1 MRGLPLRFG
10 HLLCFLTVCVNFVWA
25 RVDHVCEP
33 AICSV
38 AMRRFFVLND
48 LYVENDVRAGGIGRA
63 LMQRAHEHAR
73 ECGAVRVDLETAID
87 NIVGQSLYESI
98 GYVRD
103 SKFYMYSLDVSKP
116 A

>member
-1 MRGLPLRFG
+1 
-10 HLLCFLTVCVNFVWA
+10 VWA